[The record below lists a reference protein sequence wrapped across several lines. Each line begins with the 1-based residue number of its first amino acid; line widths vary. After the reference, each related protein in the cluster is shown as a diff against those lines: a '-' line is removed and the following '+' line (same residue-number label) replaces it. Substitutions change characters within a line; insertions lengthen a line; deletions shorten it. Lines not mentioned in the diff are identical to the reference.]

1 MNTSSINLAQ
11 LRTQTLP
18 ARASDAASTPDYVRD
33 RRQYQ
38 RIYVLCFAIFLVV
51 ALVCR
56 VLPRAWRPFAN
67 AEGKRSSVIDEV
79 RNAVSTVLPFVFM
92 A

>member
-1 MNTSSINLAQ
+1 
-11 LRTQTLP
+11 
-18 ARASDAASTPDYVRD
+18 YVQD

-38 RIYVLCFAIFLVV
+38 RIYALCFAIFLLV
-51 ALVCR
+51 AVVCR
-56 VLPRAWRPFAN
+56 LLPRAWQPFAS
-67 AEGKRSSVIDEV
+67 ADGQHGSVIDEV

>member
-1 MNTSSINLAQ
+1 MNLAK
-11 LRTQTLP
+11 LP
-18 ARASDAASTPDYVRD
+18 AARLTPPEAVPGATPEYVKD

-38 RIYVLCFAIFLVV
+38 RIYMLCFAVFLVV

-56 VLPRAWRPFAN
+56 VLPRAWRPFSQA
-67 AEGKRSSVIDEV
+67 GGQRLSVIDEV